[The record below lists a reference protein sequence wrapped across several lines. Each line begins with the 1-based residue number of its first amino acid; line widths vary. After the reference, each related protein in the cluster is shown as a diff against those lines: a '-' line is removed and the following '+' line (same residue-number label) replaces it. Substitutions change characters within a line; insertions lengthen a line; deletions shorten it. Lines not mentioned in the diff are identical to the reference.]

1 MWTTALTINSILFG
15 ISFALLIFFF
25 GSALLLEGSWKAA
38 ELAIFCFVALF
49 LSEFAFG
56 AINA

>member
-15 ISFALLIFFF
+15 LSFAVLIFFL

-38 ELAIFCFVALF
+38 ELAFICFVSLF

-56 AINA
+56 AFNA